1 MPVNCNAVSRELV
14 KDLPTDANI
23 RLWVGAWRRGVSWNH
38 AKIIAV
44 DGKYLH
50 TGGHNMWDGHY
61 LTYDPVHD
69 LSLEMVGDVA
79 LDGHYFAN
87 RQWDYI
93 ESRQESF
100 WGTLGS
106 RMPDSMPQLATVRV
120 TVSEWPRQ
128 IASEYPPM
136 FTQSILNGVEPLDE
150 DDRGVPIITMGRYG
164 CLTPPQDRPSDAAFA
179 AMLGCAT
186 KIIRMGL
193 QDLGPVCIPSTK
205 IALPGCVWPDTYLST
220 IAKVLWEKGVDV
232 EIVLSNPGSI
242 PGGLSPTEANY
253 GNGWSCIDV
262 AAEIIKRVQR
272 LYPNADNVDL
282 RQKINENL
290 RITFLREEIGNTWAD
305 GMNMGMHAKHFIVD
319 DVCTYIG
326 SQNLY
331 VCDLAEWG
339 VVIDDPDVTDQILNE
354 YWRPMWRLSYT
365 GEDVDVDAVMD
376 ELNIDRDGADPNDLD
391 DETKAQM
398 KQAELANA
406 GVGSNN
412 MGMYQS
418 EGGSNQYP
426 DEEC

>member
-14 KDLPTDANI
+14 AKLPVDANL

-61 LTYDPVHD
+61 LTFDPVHD
-69 LSLEMVGDVA
+69 LSLEMTGPVA
-79 LDGHYFAN
+79 MDGHYFAN

-106 RMPDSMPQLATVRV
+106 RMPDSMPQVAKVRV
-120 TVSEWPRQ
+120 TVSEWPRRV
-128 IASEYPPM
+128 ASEHAPY
-136 FTQSILNGVEPLDE
+136 FCSKKLKGVKPLPEEGD
-150 DDRGVPIITMGRYG
+150 VPIITMGRYG
-164 CLTPPQDRPSDAAFA
+164 CLTPPGERPSDAAFL
-179 AMLGCAT
+179 AMLRSAK
-186 KIIRMGL
+186 KIIRLGL
-193 QDLGPVCIPSTK
+193 QDLGPVCIPGTK
-205 IALPGCVWPDTYLST
+205 IALPGCVWPDEYLST
-220 IAKVLWEKGVDV
+220 LAKVIWKKGVDV

-253 GNGWSCIDV
+253 GNGWSCVDV
-262 AAEIIKRVQR
+262 AAEIIKRVQK
-272 LYPNADNVDL
+272 LYPEADDGAL
-282 RQKINENL
+282 RRKITDNL
-290 RITFLREEIGNTWAD
+290 RICFIREEIGNKWAD

-339 VVIDDPDVTDQILNE
+339 VVIDNAEATEKILNE
-354 YWRPMWRLSYT
+354 YWHPMWKFSYIA
-365 GEDVDVDAVMD
+365 EDVDVDAVMD
-376 ELNIDRDGADPNDLD
+376 GLEINRDGADPNYLD
-391 DETKAQM
+391 EETKEQM
-398 KQAELANA
+398 KKAELANA
-406 GVGSNN
+406 GVASNN
-412 MGMYQS
+412 TGLY
-418 EGGSNQYP
+418 GTDDGAY
-426 DEEC
+426 DEDEC